1 MCIWPGVID
10 THNATDTDAIGERL
24 KTEFC
29 VAADGL
35 SPKMQELLQRLYAAE
50 QSHSRR

>member
-24 KTEFC
+24 RTEFC
-29 VAADGL
+29 VAEGEL
-35 SPKMQELLQRLYAAE
+35 TPEMRELLQRLYAAE